1 MSSFLFAVPDELA
14 AASSSLT
21 SLGSSIREA
30 RVAAAGSTTSI
41 VAAAE
46 DEVSAAVARLF
57 GGYAQQFQALGAQAS
72 LFHDQ
77 FVQALNGGGFLYAA
91 TEAAS
96 ASPLQA
102 AASAAAGVQ
111 DAINTP
117 VQQFTGRPLF
127 GPGTNGAPGTG
138 QAGGPGGWLWG
149 NGAAQPAGAA
159 PAAVTGAAR
168 GTSGPEE
175 SAGAAGPGDATG
187 AALTAITAGAGRG
200 KQRARGALR
209 AGATHAAVPA
219 DTAAPAASEQPER
232 AATDA
237 TDPAGAAMAAR
248 RARRGHRVG
257 GGVIAGAALPTGTT
271 GTGGS
276 TQLIAGAAGPAVTTH
291 AGRRGGRTGRTQ
303 PRHHAAPAASRDQQV
318 DRAIPPGAH
327 CVAETPAVKPKSA
340 IGTSMVVL
348 VCVIAGTSLS

>member
-149 NGAAQPAGAA
+149 NGGDGGSGTPGTATSPAGGSG
-159 PAAVTGAAR
+159 GAGGSAFLFGSGGHGGSG
-168 GTSGPEE
+168 GTAYAGS
-175 SAGAAGPGDATG
+175 GAAG
-187 AALTAITAGAGRG
+187 
-200 KQRARGALR
+200 
-209 AGATHAAVPA
+209 
-219 DTAAPAASEQPER
+219 
-232 AATDA
+232 
-237 TDPAGAAMAAR
+237 
-248 RARRGHRVG
+248 
-257 GGVIAGAALPTGTT
+257 
-271 GTGGS
+271 GTGGNGGAGG
-276 TQLIAGAAGPAVTTH
+276 LIFGGGGAGGVGGLGAAGSPT
-291 AGRRGGRTGRTQ
+291 
-303 PRHHAAPAASRDQQV
+303 AA
-318 DRAIPPGAH
+318 
-327 CVAETPAVKPKSA
+327 C
-340 IGTSMVVL
+340 
-348 VCVIAGTSLS
+348 

>member
-1 MSSFLFAVPDELA
+1 MPFRSHDRCSPSRFCWGVWLRGICRGSVVGLTRCDLSPQITGLGSQIAKVRRCFERARVASRNSLKGPTRTRHPLVIGVSMSSFLFAVPDELA

-149 NGAAQPAGAA
+149 NGGDGGSGTPGTATSPAGGRWGGRWVGI
-159 PAAVTGAAR
+159 PVRLGRSRRVRWDRLCGQRR
-168 GTSGPEE
+168 GRRYRRQRWCRR
-175 SAGAAGPGDATG
+175 AD
-187 AALTAITAGAGRG
+187 LRRRRGRWC
-200 KQRARGALR
+200 RR
-209 AGATHAAVPA
+209 AGC
-219 DTAAPAASEQPER
+219 
-232 AATDA
+232 
-237 TDPAGAAMAAR
+237 
-248 RARRGHRVG
+248 
-257 GGVIAGAALPTGTT
+257 
-271 GTGGS
+271 
-276 TQLIAGAAGPAVTTH
+276 
-291 AGRRGGRTGRTQ
+291 GRF
-303 PRHHAAPAASRDQQV
+303 A
-318 DRAIPPGAH
+318 
-327 CVAETPAVKPKSA
+327 
-340 IGTSMVVL
+340 
-348 VCVIAGTSLS
+348 